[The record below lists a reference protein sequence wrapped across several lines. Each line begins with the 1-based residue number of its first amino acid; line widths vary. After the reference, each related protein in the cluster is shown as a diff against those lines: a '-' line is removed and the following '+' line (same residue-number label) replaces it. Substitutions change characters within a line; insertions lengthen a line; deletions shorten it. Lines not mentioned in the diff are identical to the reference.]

1 MQTENIKVVC
11 DTYVSVDLE
20 TTGLDPKRD
29 RIIEIG
35 AVKIEKN
42 QIVDRFSSF
51 VNPGRKLEQRITELT
66 GIRDEQLV
74 DAPYIE
80 DILGE
85 FLEFIGDLPIL
96 GHSVLFDY
104 AFLKK
109 AAVDQRL
116 SFEKK
121 GMDTLQIARKYLQEL
136 EHRNLGYLCAYYH
149 IDHHAHR
156 AYEDALATHYLYEK
170 LTEEFAMKE
179 WNAAEEK
186 KIMKEKEAME
196 EQEAKSSSLFCPTA
210 LFYRVKRDVPATKAQ
225 KQQLYKL
232 LEQHKIELTWDVER
246 LMKSEASRLIDQI
259 KSGSYAK

>member
-1 MQTENIKVVC
+1 MQTENIKIVC
-11 DTYVSVDLE
+11 DTYVSADLE
-20 TTGLDPKRD
+20 TTGLDPKQD

-35 AVKIEKN
+35 AVKIEKS

-121 GMDTLQIARKYLQEL
+121 GIDTLKIARKYLQEL

-186 KIMKEKEAME
+186 
-196 EQEAKSSSLFCPTA
+196 EAKGSSLFCPTA

-232 LEQHKIELTWDVER
+232 VEQHKIELTWDVER